1 MISPLEYYYLI
12 AILHF
17 RNLKIKKLLAQAQ
30 IMEKYQHYYTESF
43 YIVNQTAGA
52 KINNYVGH
60 FQRQQWRRR
69 LLFAIAAQK
78 KVSLFLA

>member
-1 MISPLEYYYLI
+1 
-12 AILHF
+12 
-17 RNLKIKKLLAQAQ
+17 
-30 IMEKYQHYYTESF
+30 MEKYQHYYTESF